1 MTRNTSQIGLPR
13 ASESGQPVSCSA
25 TLLSRST
32 LPEGS
37 VAITPSLMLPT
48 VVLSH
53 SRCPLSSI
61 SASLR
66 ARSDRRTA
74 SIVVQVKAA
83 STMMLDTAKMA
94 SVAALS

>member
-1 MTRNTSQIGLPR
+1 M
-13 ASESGQPVSCSA
+13 
-25 TLLSRST
+25 
-32 LPEGS
+32 
-37 VAITPSLMLPT
+37 AITPSPMLPT

-66 ARSDRRTA
+66 ARSERRTA
-74 SIVVQVKAA
+74 SMVVQVKAA
-83 STMMLDTAKMA
+83 STTMLDTAKMA